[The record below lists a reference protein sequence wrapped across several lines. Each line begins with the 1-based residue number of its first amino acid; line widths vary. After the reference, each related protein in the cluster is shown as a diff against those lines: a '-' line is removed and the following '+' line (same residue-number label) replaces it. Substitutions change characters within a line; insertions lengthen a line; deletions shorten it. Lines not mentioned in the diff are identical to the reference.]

1 MCAIQKDHTF
11 SAYTQFLLDMF
22 DDYLSE
28 SNANNHIYL
37 EFNSHSFSK
46 AMANTKSVKSV
57 RMKLSCYRGT
67 PSLLF
72 DMEMLDGI
80 SIRQDLSVKVLQLQE
95 FSIYEEPTT
104 APPFLKLCVRK
115 AKELRGVLSRMKIV
129 DDAIS
134 IEANNQGML
143 NVSSS
148 NVTVFMETTF
158 SSVQA
163 VDTDT
168 STVISAHMRVD
179 IKSLMKALASIQV
192 EPKAVHFCFNDVALI
207 IYVIMKAGAG
217 NVTYFIPGQIVEE

>member
-1 MCAIQKDHTF
+1 
-11 SAYTQFLLDMF
+11 MF

-57 RMKLSCYRGT
+57 RMKLSCYLGT

-104 APPFLKLCVRK
+104 APPFVG
-115 AKELRGVLSRMKIV
+115 EPVVLH
-129 DDAIS
+129 
-134 IEANNQGML
+134 L
-143 NVSSS
+143 
-148 NVTVFMETTF
+148 
-158 SSVQA
+158 
-163 VDTDT
+163 
-168 STVISAHMRVD
+168 
-179 IKSLMKALASIQV
+179 
-192 EPKAVHFCFNDVALI
+192 
-207 IYVIMKAGAG
+207 
-217 NVTYFIPGQIVEE
+217 